1 MPACASCKHQRKK
14 CSEKCV
20 LAPFFPANKSREFQ
34 AVHKVFGVSNVTKIV
49 KDLKEEDKKRAI
61 DSLVWEA
68 FCRQKD
74 PVLGPYGEYRKVYEE
89 LKLYKSQYQHVQV
102 PPQGNGMYKP
112 TPNLVGWNNNNGISN
127 NTLNYI
133 HNDHESSIHAD
144 SSSAP
149 YSYSSDHLLHGLERI
164 RQERDV
170 SSVIILPQQH
180 SINGLNQQYYLS
192 DEKYYSTEVIK
203 CKDGSKSFTR
213 ARIND
218 NFCDCPDGTDEPDCC
233 DGSDEYDG
241 SIICH
246 NTCVMG
252 GNVAYK
258 TINYGSTNTDLDVK
272 GTEKRVMLEDPTQKI
287 NGLKIFIILQA
298 ILISFVVAFRL
309 YRRRV
314 RLRRR
319 HFR

>member
-1 MPACASCKHQRKK
+1 MGVRCFCFSLFFYLFSPCSASP
-14 CSEKCV
+14 
-20 LAPFFPANKSREFQ
+20 LL
-34 AVHKVFGVSNVTKIV
+34 I
-49 KDLKEEDKKRAI
+49 
-61 DSLVWEA
+61 
-68 FCRQKD
+68 
-74 PVLGPYGEYRKVYEE
+74 
-89 LKLYKSQYQHVQV
+89 
-102 PPQGNGMYKP
+102 
-112 TPNLVGWNNNNGISN
+112 GIHP
-127 NTLNYI
+127 L
-133 HNDHESSIHAD
+133 
-144 SSSAP
+144 
-149 YSYSSDHLLHGLERI
+149 
-164 RQERDV
+164 
-170 SSVIILPQQH
+170 
-180 SINGLNQQYYLS
+180 

-218 NFCDCPDGTDEPDCC
+218 NFCDCPDGTDEPGTSACPRGKFYCKNVGSIPQFMFSSRVNDHFCDCC

-272 GTEKRVMLEDPTQKI
+272 VTEKRVMLEDPTQKI

-309 YRRRV
+309 YRRHV

-319 HFR
+319 HSR